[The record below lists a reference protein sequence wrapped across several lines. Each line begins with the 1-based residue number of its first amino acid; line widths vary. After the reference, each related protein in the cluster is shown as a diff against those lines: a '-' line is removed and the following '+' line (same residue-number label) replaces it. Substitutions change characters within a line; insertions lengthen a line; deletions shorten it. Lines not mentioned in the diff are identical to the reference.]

1 MKSRLA
7 LVLCP
12 SLFALFLVTQAQCRP
27 VLFDDFDG
35 AAGAAP
41 DTSTWARYRY
51 SQAGDYTGVKLDG
64 NGNLFME
71 NSTNAY
77 GNYVGMV
84 SVKNDFD
91 AFGGPLTIT
100 LLGTAVGPG
109 TTSGTNEGYLLYGR
123 SNSNSLSQVTGSLL
137 RQQYHPATNSMA
149 YAVAVIVKRGA
160 GDAYSVVL
168 QEYANNVRGLNTTAA
183 LNGAP
188 TDMSVVI
195 DGKAK
200 KLKLTVSGTAFTDTG
215 LATREASL
223 SDAFTRDNL
232 CDAGVLAARI
242 TIGASNGATPTSKS
256 SFTVG
261 SISATLPPTGTTM
274 IIR

>member
-12 SLFALFLVTQAQCRP
+12 SLFAVFLGTQAQCKP

-35 AAGAAP
+35 AAGASP

-51 SQAGDYTGVKLDG
+51 SLAGDYTGVKLDG
-64 NGNLFME
+64 NSNLFME
-71 NSTNAY
+71 NSTTAY
-77 GNYVGMV
+77 GNYVGTV

-109 TTSGTNEGYLLYGR
+109 TTTGTNEGYLLYGR

-137 RQQYHPATNSMA
+137 RQQYHPATSMA
-149 YAVAVIVKRGA
+149 YAVAVLVKRGS
-160 GDAYSVVL
+160 GDAYSVAF
-168 QEYANNVRGLNTTAA
+168 QEYANKVRVLNTTAA
-183 LNGAP
+183 LDGAP
-188 TDMSVVI
+188 TGMSVVI
-195 DGKAK
+195 DGKAR

-215 LATREASL
+215 LTTRETSL

-232 CDAGVLAARI
+232 CEAGVLAARI
-242 TIGASNGATPTSKS
+242 TIGATNGGTPTSKS